1 MTCLEKLKTCHS
13 YVYRTDKSTFLFNAN
28 DLRNYLR
35 NYYLAQKNNINPN
48 FKNSEINR
56 QYPRNNNTRKI
67 KFR

>member
-48 FKNSEINR
+48 FKN
-56 QYPRNNNTRKI
+56 
-67 KFR
+67 